1 MSDVKQTTPAVR
13 SEADRPQRAQRI
25 PFGVKRQKLGVAMEI
40 PGYHLRWINDDGVR
54 IMQAQQGGYMF
65 VTPAE
70 VGLTDKDSQVKRL
83 VGKTETGA
91 PLYAYL
97 MKLEQAFYEEDRQII
112 QKEVDKF
119 DTAIKSGSIEA
130 RPGDNRYNAG
140 IKIT

>member
-13 SEADRPQRAQRI
+13 SEADRPQRAKRI
-25 PFGVKRQKLGVAMEI
+25 PFGVKRQKLGVSMDI

-54 IMQAQQGGYMF
+54 IVQAEQGGYMF

-70 VGLTDKDSQVKRL
+70 IGLTDKDSQVKRL
-83 VGKTETGA
+83 VGKTETGS

-97 MKLEQAFYEEDRQII
+97 MKLEQAFYEEDRAVS

-119 DTAIKSGSIEA
+119 DTAIKSGSVEA